1 MSKANHYTC
10 VAVRS
15 TDKNSTKN
23 VIKIMIDHSKIS
35 DSDLRNKIKN
45 AEICFGGNRKLKI
58 YGTLKCSSGKRMKC
72 ENRVFF
78 SSESEARQN
87 NFRPCGHCM
96 KTEYQNWK
104 NGLI

>member
-1 MSKANHYTC
+1 MNSWL
-10 VAVRS
+10 
-15 TDKNSTKN
+15 KNKTQNNMHKHN
-23 VIKIMIDHSKIS
+23 KIQ
-35 DSDLRNKIKN
+35 DSDLRNKIKKG
-45 AEICFGGNRKLKI
+45 EICFGGNQKLKI
-58 YGTLKCSSGKRMKC
+58 YGTLKCKSGKRMKR

-78 SSESEARQN
+78 SNEDEAKEN